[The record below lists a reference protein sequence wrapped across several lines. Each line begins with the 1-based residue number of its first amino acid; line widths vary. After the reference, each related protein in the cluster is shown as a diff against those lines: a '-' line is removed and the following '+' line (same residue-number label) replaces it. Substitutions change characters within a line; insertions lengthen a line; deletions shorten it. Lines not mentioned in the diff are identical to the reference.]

1 MAIHFAKLRLTEKR
15 EVQYIIYFAF
25 LRNPRFRVIIFAKS
39 SDRSGKVRAATV
51 TAALL
56 GNVCDC
62 QSLALVFLAAE
73 TSKEDSDCGDRG
85 TQAADRGD
93 GRHRLITGARK

>member
-1 MAIHFAKLRLTEKR
+1 MLSITASLSTALTMS
-15 EVQYIIYFAF
+15 IT
-25 LRNPRFRVIIFAKS
+25 
-39 SDRSGKVRAATV
+39 VRAATV